1 MEEKTMANLEM
12 NRQRLAEIVE
22 AFGASPERWP
32 AAERQAA
39 EALVARSAEARALV
53 AQARE
58 LDALLDMAP
67 AALPTSELA
76 GRIMAARP
84 AASARPV
91 MQQAH
96 AAMGARRS
104 ANTGRAGA
112 EPWRVM
118 VRAIWPYGSP
128 AVPAGALAF
137 SVMLGLTLGLAAPS
151 TLAAVGV
158 TTATTTAS
166 AASGTAGDQL
176 VAMALV
182 DNEYPEEWKK

>member
-1 MEEKTMANLEM
+1 
-12 NRQRLAEIVE
+12 
-22 AFGASPERWP
+22 
-32 AAERQAA
+32 
-39 EALVARSAEARALV
+39 
-53 AQARE
+53 
-58 LDALLDMAP
+58 
-67 AALPTSELA
+67 
-76 GRIMAARP
+76 
-84 AASARPV
+84 
-91 MQQAH
+91 
-96 AAMGARRS
+96 
-104 ANTGRAGA
+104 
-112 EPWRVM
+112 M

>member
-1 MEEKTMANLEM
+1 MANLEM
-12 NRQRLAEIVE
+12 NWQRLAEIVE

-67 AALPTSELA
+67 ASVATPELA
-76 GRIMAARP
+76 ARIMAARP
-84 AASARPV
+84 VASARPV
-91 MQQAH
+91 MQPAH

-104 ANTGRAGA
+104 ANVGRAGV

-118 VRAIWPYGSP
+118 VRAVWPYGSP

-137 SVMLGLTLGLAAPS
+137 SVVLGLTLGLAAPS
-151 TLAAVGV
+151 TLATVGV

-166 AASGTAGDQL
+166 SSASGTAGDQL